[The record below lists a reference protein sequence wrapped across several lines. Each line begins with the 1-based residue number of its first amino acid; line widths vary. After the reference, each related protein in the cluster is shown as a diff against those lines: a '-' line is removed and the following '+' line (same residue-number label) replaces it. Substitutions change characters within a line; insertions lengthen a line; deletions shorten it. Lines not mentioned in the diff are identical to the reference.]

1 MATLTYIFQAA
12 MGQCSTLPTSDGERL
27 RDNGRK
33 ESLDFSNIEHRDPAQ
48 EPERMQGVSPYRE
61 SASTSIP
68 DAAVRTRCYKLNLDC
83 EVKGSSLG
91 PFAETQ
97 PFLTYS
103 SSTDDSMGSPTSVA
117 IQTAQIFRGI
127 RVDNSGTIVSQ
138 NARATRSSRGK
149 LNKRGEKSRQAAKI
163 DKAVNGES
171 TQMVSLVPVGEY
183 DDMKQL
189 VRDGSRKLREA
200 AGLSDSALLVL
211 NRHRKNHHNHYQQ
224 HQQQPAY
231 TSSSSRPIK
240 QHPRDQ
246 HSKRKTKNMT
256 TDDEDFSWNIWNCG
270 VETRTIQRRV
280 G

>member
-1 MATLTYIFQAA
+1 

-48 EPERMQGVSPYRE
+48 EPERMQGVTTSYRE
-61 SASTSIP
+61 SAATNSIP
-68 DAAVRTRCYKLNLDC
+68 DSAVRTRCYKLNLDC
-83 EVKGSSLG
+83 KVKGSSAG

-97 PFLTYS
+97 PYLTYS
-103 SSTDDSMGSPTSVA
+103 SSTDDDSVGSPTSVA

-127 RVDNSGTIVSQ
+127 RVDHTGTIVSQ

-149 LNKRGEKSRQAAKI
+149 VHKRGEKSRQAAKI
-163 DKAVNGES
+163 DKAVHGDS
-171 TQMVSLVPVGEY
+171 TQLVSLVPVGEY

-211 NRHRKNHHNHYQQ
+211 NRHRKNSQHNSHSQHHPSYPTTGSH
-224 HQQQPAY
+224 
-231 TSSSSRPIK
+231 RPIK
-240 QHPRDQ
+240 QHPRD
-246 HSKRKTKNMT
+246 SKRKTKNMT
-256 TDDEDFSWNIWNCG
+256 NDEEDFSWNIWNCG